1 MMTLK
6 TLYTRIKGYKRYIER
21 NEHVTKNSKNKS
33 HTYSPTI
40 NITTCPSSHFLKT
53 ATPLKR
59 VTLVQ
64 WQISSTKSDKK
75 KLGVRFA
82 YQSPLPK
89 SQKSGRFVHLVGYI
103 YYSYI

>member
-6 TLYTRIKGYKRYIER
+6 TLYTRMKGYKRYIER

-53 ATPLKR
+53 ATPFKEGDL
-59 VTLVQ
+59 
-64 WQISSTKSDKK
+64 SAMAN
-75 KLGVRFA
+75 FFN
-82 YQSPLPK
+82 
-89 SQKSGRFVHLVGYI
+89 QK
-103 YYSYI
+103 